1 MTACRCFLLAACL
14 GLATVA
20 AGAQQGLVLPEDE
33 APWPRWQWRA
43 QSLLGPTLPADPLWA
58 GVRGGQG
65 LRLAGDY
72 VFYDLRTP
80 GGGFSAAL
88 RATGAL
94 TLTERAGGFGGI
106 GGSEPGLKTQPFL
119 GLGISGVWP
128 RSGWGLSAELGIGG
142 HGEGLR
148 WRPERQG
155 WALDDIVRDLRLT
168 PTLQIGLTYAF

>member
-1 MTACRCFLLAACL
+1 MNTARCLLAACL
-14 GLATVA
+14 GLATGA
-20 AGAQQGLVLPEDE
+20 ADAQHGLMLPAEE
-33 APWPRWQWRA
+33 SAWPRWQWRA
-43 QSLLGPTLPADPLWA
+43 QWLLGPTLPAGSLWA
-58 GVRGGQG
+58 DARSGQG

-72 VFYDLRTP
+72 IIYDLRAP

-94 TLTERAGGFGGI
+94 TLTERVGGPGAVA
-106 GGSEPGLKTQPFL
+106 GSEPGLTTQPFL

-128 RSGWGLSAELGIGG
+128 RSGWGLSADLGFGG

-155 WALDDIVRDLRLT
+155 WALDDIVRDLRLA

>member
-1 MTACRCFLLAACL
+1 MRASRCLLAAIL
-14 GLATVA
+14 GLAAGV
-20 AGAQQGLVLPEDE
+20 AGAQHGLALPEEDT
-33 APWPRWQWRA
+33 AWPRWQWRA
-43 QSLLGPTLPADPLWA
+43 QWLVGPTLAADALWA
-58 GVRGGQG
+58 GPRTGLG

-72 VFYDLRTP
+72 VFYDLRAP

-94 TLTERAGGFGGI
+94 TLSERVGGLGGI
-106 GGSEPGLKTQPFL
+106 AGSEPGLTTQPFVGV
-119 GLGISGVWP
+119 GLSGVWP
-128 RSGWGLSAELGIGG
+128 RSGWGLSADLGIGG

-155 WALDDIVRDLRLT
+155 WALDDIVRDLRLA